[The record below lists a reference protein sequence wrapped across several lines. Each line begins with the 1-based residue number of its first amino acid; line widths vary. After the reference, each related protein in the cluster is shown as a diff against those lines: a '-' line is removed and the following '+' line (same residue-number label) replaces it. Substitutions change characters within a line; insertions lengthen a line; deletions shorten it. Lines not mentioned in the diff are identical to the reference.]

1 MGNLMAQRNVLNNQD
16 QKGGK
21 NWGVSG
27 DPMRVLG
34 APPSPWS
41 LPSCKFVLDFPGWG
55 SDYCIR
61 WIPSWKR
68 MWWPRFTSG
77 STNGCVSH
85 DQVQGQNSMF
95 QDDTQTGEN
104 SCEWVFAPLCFLYF
118 TFMMNHVAQDI
129 QPIGVLILGR
139 RDREAHWRYRK
150 PFLSSFS
157 SMLTLPSEG
166 LPRWR

>member
-21 NWGVSG
+21 NWGLSG

-34 APPSPWS
+34 APFSPWS
-41 LPSCKFVLDFPGWG
+41 LLLCKFVLDFPNWG

-85 DQVQGQNSMF
+85 EQVQGQNSMF
-95 QDDTQTGEN
+95 QDDIQTGEN
-104 SCEWVFAPLCFLYF
+104 SCEWVTTALCLHLYGLF
-118 TFMMNHVAQDI
+118 HLYDEPHSPGHTTYWRADPGKKRQ
-129 QPIGVLILGR
+129 R
-139 RDREAHWRYRK
+139 RS
-150 PFLSSFS
+150 L
-157 SMLTLPSEG
+157 LL
-166 LPRWR
+166 